1 MDVKELRL
9 SLGVSRA
16 EFADAVGASPA
27 LVQSWELGRRQPSG
41 VASKVLMLLQRN
53 PRLLNDL
60 RVIKPN
66 SAVN

>member
-41 VASKVLMLLQRN
+41 VASKILMLLQRN

-60 RVIKPN
+60 RAIKPN

>member
-41 VASKVLMLLQRN
+41 VASKILMLLQRN
-53 PRLLNDL
+53 PHLLNDL
-60 RVIKPN
+60 GAIKPN